1 MKKILLSSFILIAM
15 TLVSCTRG
23 PEDKVRDC
31 VKALHSADSAAI
43 SKLYTPLRYAM
54 TMSVNSFAD
63 KGGMAKLNKMAK
75 ENWSIDSIE
84 EKLTDPYVH
93 GAVKHA
99 FKVYA
104 HKRGG
109 KSTYFSQIYLIDI
122 GGELFCAVKK

>member
-23 PEDKVRDC
+23 PEDNVRAC
-31 VKALHSADSAAI
+31 VKALYSADIAAI
-43 SKLYTPLRYAM
+43 SKLYTPPV
-54 TMSVNSFAD
+54 SSFIFREW
-63 KGGMAKLNKMAK
+63 GMAKLNKMAK

-84 EKLTDPYVH
+84 ENKISPFVH
-93 GAVKHA
+93 GNVKHA